1 MEIAIIAFMGFCLD
15 LVFGDPYFLPHP
27 IRFIGLLISSLE
39 KLLRNI
45 FPKTDK
51 GELAAGAV
59 LAVLTCVAVL
69 AVSSGILWLAGLVN
83 IWFKRIVQLLFCYQ
97 IFACKSLKVESMK
110 VYEPIEA
117 GDLSESRKRLSM
129 IVGRDTENLDFE
141 GITKAVVETVAE
153 NTSDGVIGPMLF
165 MLIGGAPLAFVY
177 KAINTMD
184 SMIGYKND
192 KYLYFGR
199 AAARLDDLVNLIP
212 ARITGLAMVAVS
224 APCGLDGK
232 NAVKI
237 FRRDR
242 KNHSSPN
249 SAHPESACAGA
260 LGVQLGGDACY
271 FGKRYAKQTIGDAL
285 RPVEKEDIKRAC
297 RLMYASSALCL
308 TVFEIIRIGIIIL

>member
-1 MEIAIIAFMGFCLD
+1 MGFCLD

-59 LAVLTCVAVL
+59 LAVLTCVTVL

-232 NAVKI
+232 NAAKI

-308 TVFEIIRIGIIIL
+308 TVFEIIRIGIITL

>member
-1 MEIAIIAFMGFCLD
+1 MGFCLD
-15 LVFGDPYFLPHP
+15 LIFGDPYFLPHP

-59 LAVLTCVAVL
+59 LAVLTCVVVL

-117 GDLSESRKRLSM
+117 GDLAESRKRLSM

-224 APCGLDGK
+224 ASCGLDGK
-232 NAVKI
+232 NAAKI

-308 TVFEIIRIGIIIL
+308 TVFEIIRIGIITL

>member
-1 MEIAIIAFMGFCLD
+1 MGFCLD

-59 LAVLTCVAVL
+59 LAVLTCVVVL

-83 IWFKRIVQLLFCYQ
+83 IWLKRIVQLLFCYQ

-117 GDLSESRKRLSM
+117 GDLAESRKRLSM

-308 TVFEIIRIGIIIL
+308 TVFEIIRIGIITL

>member
-1 MEIAIIAFMGFCLD
+1 MGFCLD
-15 LVFGDPYFLPHP
+15 LVLGDPYFLPHP

-39 KLLRNI
+39 KPLRNI

-59 LAVLTCVAVL
+59 LAVLTCVTVL
-69 AVSSGILWLAGLVN
+69 AISSGILWLSGLVN

-117 GDLSESRKRLSM
+117 GDLAESRKRLSM

-308 TVFEIIRIGIIIL
+308 TVFEIIRIGIITL

>member
-1 MEIAIIAFMGFCLD
+1 
-15 LVFGDPYFLPHP
+15 
-27 IRFIGLLISSLE
+27 
-39 KLLRNI
+39 
-45 FPKTDK
+45 
-51 GELAAGAV
+51 
-59 LAVLTCVAVL
+59 
-69 AVSSGILWLAGLVN
+69 
-83 IWFKRIVQLLFCYQ
+83 
-97 IFACKSLKVESMK
+97 MK

-117 GDLSESRKRLSM
+117 GDLAESRKRLSM

-232 NAVKI
+232 NAAKI